1 MRETRIMNEKFW
13 RKAFISENGIRV
25 QRINFYKRN
34 GFTSA
39 YEMAKKG
46 YRLKAINNFVYDF
59 EKTDKDYTYSTQ
71 FIGAN
76 SSNEWSGL
84 SMIVS

>member
-1 MRETRIMNEKFW
+1 MGLEFKELIFTRET
-13 RKAFISENGIRV
+13 G
-25 QRINFYKRN
+25 
-34 GFTSA
+34 

-76 SSNEWSGL
+76 SSNEWSDL
-84 SMIVS
+84 SMIVSSSIARTE